1 MDISANTWPCRPIH
15 QSSLGR
21 YVNQYYRLR
30 GAQNTHDPTQPE
42 RYLAKR
48 NNLQIV
54 RVTNVRAC
62 EPEPEPEPRAYFA
75 SHCVFFLFF
84 FFFFQFN
91 VNILLTKCYTSLEK
105 QNFPIFFRALI
116 SAQVVFLSVSNLISS
131 NGFRRSV
138 YSFRYNLNLEFPSQI
153 FISK

>member
-1 MDISANTWPCRPIH
+1 MTVTVVAKYGSAIRVF
-15 QSSLGR
+15 R
-21 YVNQYYRLR
+21 YHAYPMSRR
-30 GAQNTHDPTQPE
+30 
-42 RYLAKR
+42 
-48 NNLQIV
+48 

-84 FFFFQFN
+84 FFFSKFN
-91 VNILLTKCYTSLEK
+91 VNILLSKCYAWPKK

-131 NGFRRSV
+131 NGFRGSV
-138 YSFRYNLNLEFPSQI
+138 YSFR
-153 FISK
+153 